1 MMTEGG
7 VVSLL
12 LPVMKN
18 DNWST
23 SLSLVSG
30 SLLPVYLSA
39 LAGASTCLGAA
50 MVLRMDNGND
60 TNVSSTTTKQ
70 RLPFYLSLAASV
82 MITVSVVSILPE
94 CLSGV
99 VDFPHLQ
106 IIDELLLQQR
116 VVSFGIGCLLYYG
129 LSKFLI
135 PEPEQILQQ
144 HQKEKRKRCT
154 AKKENT
160 LSFLSC
166 SPFHHDK
173 HHAMD
178 KGIEFGPSTLTT
190 LTTTTELE
198 QNQSWRVTMLL
209 FVSLL
214 LHNLPEGVAVS
225 ASTYHSQQ
233 LGFSVAFGI
242 MVHNI
247 PEGMYL
253 NSVG

>member
-1 MMTEGG
+1 
-7 VVSLL
+7 
-12 LPVMKN
+12 
-18 DNWST
+18 
-23 SLSLVSG
+23 
-30 SLLPVYLSA
+30 
-39 LAGASTCLGAA
+39 
-50 MVLRMDNGND
+50 
-60 TNVSSTTTKQ
+60 
-70 RLPFYLSLAASV
+70 
-82 MITVSVVSILPE
+82 
-94 CLSGV
+94 
-99 VDFPHLQ
+99 
-106 IIDELLLQQR
+106 
-116 VVSFGIGCLLYYG
+116 
-129 LSKFLI
+129 
-135 PEPEQILQQ
+135 
-144 HQKEKRKRCT
+144 
-154 AKKENT
+154 
-160 LSFLSC
+160 
-166 SPFHHDK
+166 
-173 HHAMD
+173 MD